1 MPSRRNIELTLLI
14 LALILSV
21 GAYVIVG
28 LSQDNR
34 IPAGFLVYGGTL
46 GGLYLA
52 AHLIMRW
59 RAPQADPILLPS
71 AALLNGLGLVMVRR
85 LDFATGNTEAPA
97 QVLWTILGFAAFAL
111 VMLVITDYRKL
122 ESYRFTWML
131 VGVALLLLPLA
142 PVIGEEVNGARLWI
156 QLGPIGFQPA
166 EAAKLALVV
175 FFAAYLRDAKEL
187 LATAT
192 YKVGGLMLPQIKYFL
207 PLATAWGISLLV
219 MFYQKDLGS
228 SLLFFGMFM
237 ALLYVAT
244 GRFSYVAVGLSLF
257 AVGATI
263 AYNLFGHVQLRV
275 STWLDPWA
283 DYEDAGFQLAQSLFA
298 LGSGGIL
305 GSGWGE
311 GQPQTIPFAS
321 TDFIFA
327 ALGEELG
334 LIGSTA
340 IVLIFLLMVFRGV
353 RIALTANDEFGT
365 LLATGLVITFALQTF
380 VIVAG
385 VTRLIPLTGI
395 TLPFVSYGG
404 SSLLSNYALIAVLLR
419 ISAASAPPP
428 VPPAPEEEIPEA
440 SAGEATALR

>member
-1 MPSRRNIELTLLI
+1 M
-14 LALILSV
+14 
-21 GAYVIVG
+21 
-28 LSQDNR
+28 
-34 IPAGFLVYGGTL
+34 
-46 GGLYLA
+46 
-52 AHLIMRW
+52 
-59 RAPQADPILLPS
+59 
-71 AALLNGLGLVMVRR
+71 
-85 LDFATGNTEAPA
+85 
-97 QVLWTILGFAAFAL
+97 LWTILVFAAFAL
-111 VMLVITDYRKL
+111 VMVVITDYRKL
-122 ESYRFTWML
+122 EGYRFTWML

-142 PVIGEEVNGARLWI
+142 PVIGQEVNGARLWI

-219 MFYQKDLGS
+219 MFYEKDLGS

-257 AVGATI
+257 AVGATV

-334 LIGSTA
+334 LTGSTA

-380 VIVAG
+380 VIIAG

-428 VPPAPEEEIPEA
+428 VPRPPEEEVAEA